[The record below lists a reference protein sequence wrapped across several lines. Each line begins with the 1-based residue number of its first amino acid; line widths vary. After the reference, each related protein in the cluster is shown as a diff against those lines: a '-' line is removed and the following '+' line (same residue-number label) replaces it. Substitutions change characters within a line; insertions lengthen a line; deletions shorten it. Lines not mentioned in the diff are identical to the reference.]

1 MTCQKCTGLMV
12 EEWRPDFSPESSV
25 WRCINCGLILDPLI
39 KQNRY
44 SKACAHHSVPGAA
57 CTR

>member
-1 MTCQKCTGLMV
+1 MTCQKCKGFMV
-12 EEWRPDFSPESSV
+12 DEWRPDFSPESYV

-44 SKACAHHSVPGAA
+44 SKSCTQHTVPEAA
-57 CTR
+57 